1 MSYDSLTDLLHLSS
15 PAIAITFTDALPP
28 VGIQRVAVSGPASC
42 DYGRQAATGDIFY
55 TVADDHRGCPIGAHT
70 HHVVTSAEEQ
80 HQLVDLIHTMVSLS
94 YIKLEEVASI
104 PSRATPLRVA
114 LYAPLSSAS
123 FMPDVVLMR
132 GNARHLMLITEAARL
147 AGVAGVGPAM
157 GRPTCA
163 VVPAAINSQSVAVSS
178 GCVGN
183 RVYTGATENESYVA
197 IPGVH
202 LDLIVESLRTI
213 LKANDALEQFH
224 RERAAL

>member
-1 MSYDSLTDLLHLSS
+1 
-15 PAIAITFTDALPP
+15 
-28 VGIQRVAVSGPASC
+28 
-42 DYGRQAATGDIFY
+42 
-55 TVADDHRGCPIGAHT
+55 
-70 HHVVTSAEEQ
+70 
-80 HQLVDLIHTMVSLS
+80 MVSLS

-114 LYAPLSSAS
+114 LYAPLSSAP

-147 AGVAGVGPAM
+147 AGVAGVGAAM

-163 VVPAAINSQSVAVSS
+163 VVPAAINSQSVAVSF